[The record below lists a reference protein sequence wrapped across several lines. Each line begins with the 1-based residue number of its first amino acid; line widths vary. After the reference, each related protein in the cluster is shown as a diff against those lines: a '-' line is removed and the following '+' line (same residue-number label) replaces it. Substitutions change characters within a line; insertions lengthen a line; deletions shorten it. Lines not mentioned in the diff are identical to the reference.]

1 MAKDTTK
8 QKILDVALELFAKD
22 GYTSVSIR
30 DICGQVGIKEST
42 VYYHFENKRAIF
54 EALSL
59 RFQAIATDMMRRLDE
74 AMADVNG
81 ADPRPFSTVSDAFF
95 EKYLM
100 DDFCNRFIRLMSLEQ
115 MGSEDVQQLYS
126 KWMFDEPLRFQSRIF
141 AKLAD
146 AGIIAASDS
155 EYLAVK
161 YYSPIF
167 LYTQRY
173 LLSGPLTEEK
183 KTAFRSEVDRHIS
196 QFFMEC
202 GVR

>member
-1 MAKDTTK
+1 MAEETTK
-8 QKILDVALELFAKD
+8 QKILNVALNLFAKD
-22 GYTSVSIR
+22 GYAAVSIR
-30 DICGQVGIKEST
+30 DICGRVGIKEST

-54 EALSL
+54 DALSQ
-59 RFQAIATDMMRRLDE
+59 RFQAIATAMMRRLDE

-81 ADPRPFSTVSDAFF
+81 ADPSLFSTVSDAFF

-100 DDFCNRFIRLMSLEQ
+100 DDFCNRFIRLMTLEQ
-115 MGSEDVQQLYS
+115 MRSEDIQQLYVT
-126 KWMFDEPLRFQSRIF
+126 WMFDEPLRFQSRIF
-141 AKLAD
+141 EKLTN
-146 AGIIAASDS
+146 AGIIASADS
-155 EYLAVK
+155 ETLTVK

-173 LLSGPLTEEK
+173 LLIGPLTEEK
-183 KTAFRSEVDRHIS
+183 KRAFRSEVDRHVL

>member
-1 MAKDTTK
+1 MAEETTK
-8 QKILDVALELFAKD
+8 QKILDVALNLFSKS

-54 EALSL
+54 EALSQ
-59 RFQAIATDMMRRLDE
+59 RFQAIATAMMSRLDE

-81 ADPRPFSTVSDAFF
+81 ADSNIFSAVSDAFF

-100 DDFCNRFIRLMSLEQ
+100 DDFCNRFMRVMAIEQ
-115 MGSEDVQQLYS
+115 FNSEDVRELYA
-126 KWMFDEPLRFQSRIF
+126 KWMIDEPMRFQSRIF
-141 AKLAD
+141 VKLTE
-146 AGIIAASDS
+146 AGIITLTNSG
-155 EYLAVK
+155 YLAVK

-183 KTAFRSEVDRHIS
+183 KVEFRSAVDRHVL

-202 GVR
+202 GVK

>member
-1 MAKDTTK
+1 MAEDTTK
-8 QKILDVALELFAKD
+8 QKILNVALNLFAKD
-22 GYTSVSIR
+22 GYAAVSIR

-54 EALSL
+54 DALSQ
-59 RFQAIATDMMRRLDE
+59 RFQAIATAMMRRLDE

-81 ADPRPFSTVSDAFF
+81 ADPSLFSTVSDAFF

-100 DDFCNRFIRLMSLEQ
+100 DDFCNRFIRLMTLEQ
-115 MGSEDVQQLYS
+115 MRSEDIQQLYVT
-126 KWMFDEPLRFQSRIF
+126 WMFDEPLRFQSRIF
-141 AKLAD
+141 EKLTN
-146 AGIIAASDS
+146 AGIIASADS
-155 EYLAVK
+155 ETLTVK

-173 LLSGPLTEEK
+173 LLIGPLTEEK
-183 KTAFRSEVDRHIS
+183 KRAFRSEVDRHVL